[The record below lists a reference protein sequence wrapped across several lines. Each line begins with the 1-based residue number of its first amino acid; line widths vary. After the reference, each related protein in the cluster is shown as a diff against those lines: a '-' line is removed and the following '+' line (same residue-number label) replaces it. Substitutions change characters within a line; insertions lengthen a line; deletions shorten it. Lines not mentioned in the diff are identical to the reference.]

1 MIQDWYFVVMRVDAY
16 HLLHWVTVWVIRGRV
31 TVKEPVMV
39 RWPGWERVSDAI
51 AKQTKE

>member
-1 MIQDWYFVVMRVDAY
+1 VMLVAMDSWGCVLRVVGAY

-39 RWPGWERVSDAI
+39 RWPGWEGG
-51 AKQTKE
+51 

>member
-1 MIQDWYFVVMRVDAY
+1 MVIGVGAY

-39 RWPGWERVSDAI
+39 RWPGWERVSDVI
-51 AKQTKE
+51 DRQTKE